1 MGNITAKVKGGL
13 LRVARWVFYFVEFTF
28 VPLSVQMS
36 EEYRK
41 ARHFEND
48 KR

>member
-1 MGNITAKVKGGL
+1 MGKITAKVKGGL

-28 VPLSVQMS
+28 VPLSVQMG

>member
-1 MGNITAKVKGGL
+1 MGKITAKVKGGL

-28 VPLSVQMS
+28 VPLSVQMD